1 MIGAYI
7 SGHGFGHS
15 TRTAEVL
22 RVVRA
27 RAPRLPIAVTTSAPS
42 FLYEGTIAP
51 PLGVRAVECD
61 IGLVQRGAL
70 VIDETA
76 TAERWRAF
84 AAGWDDL
91 VRAEA
96 AWMRAVGVRL
106 VLGDI
111 PPLAFAAAAE
121 AGVRSVALGNFSW
134 DWIYQHLAAREPALG
149 EAASVARAAYGAAEL
164 LLRLPF
170 AGDLGA
176 FARIEDLPLVAR
188 RPRVERDDARK
199 RLGLR
204 EGPTVLLSFGGMGL
218 PGLRPEAYGS
228 LSDYRFLVTGAS
240 GDGPLPPNMRRLAG
254 DELDDAGL
262 DYPDLVGA
270 IDVVVTKPGYGIV
283 TDCIGAGTR
292 VVYTDRGDFPEYP
305 ILARGLEEHLPAAFA
320 SNDDVRNGRLGDAL
334 ESVLS
339 RPVPPTP
346 DLSGAERA
354 AERLL
359 ELAGIEAG

>member
-1 MIGAYI
+1 MIGVYT
-7 SGHGFGHS
+7 SGHGYGHS

-22 RVVRA
+22 RVVRS

-42 FLYEGTIAP
+42 FLFEGVVAP
-51 PLGVRAVECD
+51 PLVVRPVECD
-61 IGLVQRGAL
+61 IGLVQRDAL
-70 VIDETA
+70 VIEEAA
-76 TAERWRAF
+76 TAARWRAF

-91 VRAEA
+91 VRTEA
-96 AWMRAVGVRL
+96 AWLRGEGVRL

-111 PPLAFAAAAE
+111 PPLAFVAASA

-134 DWIYQHLAAREPALG
+134 DWIYEHLAAREPDLG

-170 AGDLGA
+170 AGDLSA
-176 FARIEDLPLVAR
+176 FRRIEDLPLVAR
-188 RPRVERDDARK
+188 RPKVGRGEVRK
-199 RLGLR
+199 RMGLGD
-204 EGPTVLLSFGGMGL
+204 EPTVLLSFGGLGL
-218 PGLRPEAYGS
+218 PGLQPEAYGS
-228 LSDYRFLVTGAS
+228 LADYRFLLTGTS
-240 GDGPLPPNMRRLAG
+240 GERTLPPNMRRLAG
-254 DELDDAGL
+254 DELDGAGL

-292 VVYTDRGDFPEYP
+292 MVYTDRGDFPEYP
-305 ILARGLEEHLPAAFA
+305 ILARGVEEHLAAAFA
-320 SNDDVRNGRLGDAL
+320 SNEEVRNGRLGAAL

-346 DLSGAERA
+346 DLSGADRA
-354 AERLL
+354 AARIL
-359 ELAGIEAG
+359 ELAG